1 MKIEDLALM
10 ITTGIFLAGIVIIA
24 IWLTY
29 TITTQKPQKSE
40 SQITYFGGGYI
51 SIEQTDDVKNNED
64 LTIDTDMLLHQTV
77 YGTFD

>member
-1 MKIEDLALM
+1 MKIEDLVLM

-40 SQITYFGGGYI
+40 SQITYFGGGHI
-51 SIEQTDDVKNNED
+51 NTEQTNGVKNNED

>member
-1 MKIEDLALM
+1 MKIEDLVLT

-29 TITTQKPQKSE
+29 IITTQEPQKSE
-40 SQITYFGGGYI
+40 SQITYFGGGCI
-51 SIEQTDDVKNNED
+51 STEQTDDMKNNED

>member
-1 MKIEDLALM
+1 MKIEDLVLT

-40 SQITYFGGGYI
+40 SQITYFGGGYT
-51 SIEQTDDVKNNED
+51 SIEQAGNVKNNED

>member
-1 MKIEDLALM
+1 MKIEDLVLT
-10 ITTGIFLAGIVIIA
+10 ITTGMFLAGIVIIA

-29 TITTQKPQKSE
+29 SITTQKPQKSE

-51 SIEQTDDVKNNED
+51 SNEQTDDVKNND
-64 LTIDTDMLLHQTV
+64 YLTIDTDMLLHQTV

>member
-1 MKIEDLALM
+1 MKIEDLVLT

-40 SQITYFGGGYI
+40 SQITYFGGDYI
-51 SIEQTDDVKNNED
+51 SIEDSNNMKNNED

-77 YGTFD
+77 YATFD

>member
-1 MKIEDLALM
+1 MKIEDLVLM

-29 TITTQKPQKSE
+29 TITTQKPQKSK

-51 SIEQTDDVKNNED
+51 STGQTDDVKNND
-64 LTIDTDMLLHQTV
+64 YLPIDIDMLLHQTV

>member
-40 SQITYFGGGYI
+40 SQITYFGGGHI
-51 SIEQTDDVKNNED
+51 STEQAGDVKNNED

>member
-10 ITTGIFLAGIVIIA
+10 ITTGIFLTGIVIIA

-40 SQITYFGGGYI
+40 SQITYFGGRYI
-51 SIEQTDDVKNNED
+51 SEETDDMKNND
-64 LTIDTDMLLHQTV
+64 YLTIDTDMLLHQTV

>member
-1 MKIEDLALM
+1 MKIEDLVLM

-40 SQITYFGGGYI
+40 SQITYFGGGHI
-51 SIEQTDDVKNNED
+51 STEQTDDVKNND
-64 LTIDTDMLLHQTV
+64 YLTIDTDMLLHQTV

>member
-1 MKIEDLALM
+1 MKIEDLVPM
-10 ITTGIFLAGIVIIA
+10 IITGIYLAGILCVVIALI
-24 IWLTY
+24 Y

-51 SIEQTDDVKNNED
+51 SIEQAGDVKNNED

>member
-1 MKIEDLALM
+1 MKIENLALM
-10 ITTGIFLAGIVIIA
+10 ITAGIFLAGIVIIA

-40 SQITYFGGGYI
+40 SQITYFGGRYI
-51 SIEQTDDVKNNED
+51 SEETDDMKNND
-64 LTIDTDMLLHQTV
+64 YLTIDTDMLLHQTV

>member
-1 MKIEDLALM
+1 MKIEDLVLM

-51 SIEQTDDVKNNED
+51 SEETDDAKNND
-64 LTIDTDMLLHQTV
+64 YLTIDTDMLLHQTV

>member
-1 MKIEDLALM
+1 MKIEDLVLT
-10 ITTGIFLAGIVIIA
+10 ITTGIFLAGIVIIV

-40 SQITYFGGGYI
+40 SQITYFGDGYI
-51 SIEQTDDVKNNED
+51 SNEQAGDVKNNED